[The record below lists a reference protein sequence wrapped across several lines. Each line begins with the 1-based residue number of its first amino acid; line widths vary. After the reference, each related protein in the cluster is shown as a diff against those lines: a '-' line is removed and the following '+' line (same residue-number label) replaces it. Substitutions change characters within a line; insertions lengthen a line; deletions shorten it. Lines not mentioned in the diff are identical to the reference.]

1 MLHGYEVY
9 DADAHAIMSPAMWQ
23 DLPGDF
29 ARRRPRAV
37 RIVDDHDLG
46 RWNTGWLIEGRME
59 PHVFGPGSHAA
70 NTPGIVMDELGT
82 RSNVDKAHGA
92 IPVGCLDLSN
102 PQERL
107 ATLDKLGIDVQF
119 LMPSTLY
126 ANITEEPAYE
136 AALYRTYNRYM
147 ARQCRGY
154 SDRLKW
160 AALLP
165 LRAVSEAVEAIEEMQ
180 KLGAASAVVYG
191 TVGNRMLSHS
201 SFAPVWEEFARSK
214 LPLCVHMGSSY
225 APLTELCENIL
236 DSNMISKAL
245 PANLAFV
252 AIVGHGMLDRHPNMK
267 IGFLEFGAEWIF
279 YMAGRLKHYAAL
291 NRRRMPTSKGLLQ
304 QDVDA
309 YFKSGRIFV
318 AAEADDAMLE
328 QEMALL
334 GDDQILFSSD
344 FPHDEGRGD
353 AMKEIIERTDIS
365 ESQKRK
371 ILHHNTVR
379 FFEDHR

>member
-1 MLHGYEVY
+1 MLNGFRVY

-23 DLPGDF
+23 DLPEEF
-29 ARRRPRAV
+29 IRRRPRAV
-37 RIVDDHDLG
+37 RIVDDKDLG

-70 NTPGIVMDELGT
+70 NTPGIIMDELGT
-82 RSNVDKAHGA
+82 RTNVDKAHGA
-92 IPVGCLDLSN
+92 IPIGCLDLSN
-102 PQERL
+102 PAERL

-126 ANITEEPAYE
+126 ANITEEPSYE

-147 ARQCRGY
+147 GRQCQAHA
-154 SDRLKW
+154 DRLRW
-160 AALLP
+160 AGLLP
-165 LRAVSEAVEAIEEMQ
+165 LRDVRQGCEAIEEMQ
-180 KLGAASAVVYG
+180 KLGAAAAVVYG

-201 SFAPVWEEFARSK
+201 SFAPVWDEFARSG

-225 APLTELCENIL
+225 AALSELCENIL

-252 AIVGHGMLDRHPNMK
+252 AIVGHGMLDRYPDLK
-267 IGFLEFGAEWIF
+267 VGFLEFGAEWIF
-279 YMAGRLKHYAAL
+279 YMAGRLKHYAVL
-291 NRRRMPTSKGLLQ
+291 NKRRMPSSKGLLAR
-304 QDVDA
+304 DVDD
-309 YFKSGRIFV
+309 YFKSGHIFV
-318 AAEADDAMLE
+318 AAEADDAMMA

-334 GDDQILFSSD
+334 GEDQILFSSD

-353 AMKEIIERTDIS
+353 AMKEILERHDLS
-365 ESQKRK
+365 EVQKRK
-371 ILHHNTVR
+371 VLCDNTVR
-379 FFEDHR
+379 FFGAA

>member
-1 MLHGYEVY
+1 MLQGYAVY
-9 DADAHAIMSPAMWQ
+9 DADAHAIMSPAMWR
-23 DLPGDF
+23 DLPDDYR
-29 ARRRPRAV
+29 RRRPRAV
-37 RIVDDHDLG
+37 RIIDDHDLG
-46 RWNTGWLIEGRME
+46 RWNTGWLIEGRLE

-70 NTPGIVMDELGT
+70 NTPGIIIEEMGT
-82 RSNVDKAHGA
+82 RGNVDKAHGA
-92 IPVGCLDLSN
+92 LPVGCLDLSN

-147 ARQCRGY
+147 AQQCRGC

-165 LRAVSEAVEAIEEMQ
+165 LRDASQAGEAIEEMQ
-180 KLGAASAVVYG
+180 KLGAAAAVVYG

-201 SFAPVWEEFARSK
+201 SFAPVWEEFARSG

-225 APLTELCENIL
+225 AALNELCENIL

-252 AIVGHGMLDRHPNMK
+252 ALVGHGMLDRYPNMK

-291 NRRRMPTSKGLLQ
+291 NRRRMPSSKGLLQ
-304 QDVDA
+304 RDVDD

-318 AAEADDAMLE
+318 AAEADDAMLV
-328 QEMALL
+328 QEMTLL
-334 GDDQILFSSD
+334 GEDQILFSSD

-353 AMKEIIERTDIS
+353 AMKEIIERNDIS
-365 ESQKRK
+365 QSQKKK

-379 FFEDHR
+379 FFEDRR

>member
-1 MLHGYEVY
+1 MLHGYQIY

-23 DLPGDF
+23 DLPEEF
-29 ARRRPRAV
+29 VRRRPRAV
-37 RIVDDHDLG
+37 RIVDDQDLG

-82 RSNVDKAHGA
+82 RPNVDKAHGA

-107 ATLDKLGIDVQF
+107 ATLDRLGIDVQF

-147 ARQCRGY
+147 GRQCHAY

-165 LRAVSEAVEAIEEMQ
+165 LRDARQAGEAIEEMQ
-180 KLGAASAVVYG
+180 KLGAAAAVVYG

-201 SFAPVWEEFARSK
+201 SFAPVWDEFARSGF
-214 LPLCVHMGSSY
+214 PLCVHMGSSY
-225 APLTELCENIL
+225 AALTELCENIL

-252 AIVGHGMLDRHPNMK
+252 AMVGHGMLDRYPNLK
-267 IGFLEFGAEWIF
+267 IAFLEFGAEWIF
-279 YMAGRLKHYAAL
+279 YMAGRLKHYAVL
-291 NRRRMPTSKGLLQ
+291 NKRRMPSSKGLLQ
-304 QDVDA
+304 QDVDD
-309 YFKSGRIFV
+309 YLKSGRIFV
-318 AAEADDAMLE
+318 AAEADDVMLT

-334 GDDQILFSSD
+334 GEDQILFSSD

-353 AMKEIIERTDIS
+353 AMKEIIERNDIS
-365 ESQKRK
+365 DNQKQK
-371 ILHHNTVR
+371 FLHHNTVR
-379 FFEDHR
+379 FFGDR

>member
-1 MLHGYEVY
+1 MINGFRVY
-9 DADAHAIMSPAMWQ
+9 DADAHAIMSPAMWH
-23 DLPGDF
+23 DLPEDF
-29 ARRRPRAV
+29 IRRRPRAV
-37 RIVDDHDLG
+37 RIIDDKDLG

-70 NTPGIVMDELGT
+70 NTPGIVMEELGT
-82 RSNVDKAHGA
+82 RTNVDKAHGA
-92 IPVGCLDLSN
+92 IPIGCLDLSD
-102 PQERL
+102 PMARL
-107 ATLDKLGIDVQF
+107 ALLDKLGIDAQF

-136 AALYRTYNRYM
+136 AALYRAYNRYM
-147 ARQCRGY
+147 GQQCRTD
-154 SDRLKW
+154 SARLRW
-160 AALLP
+160 AGLLP
-165 LRAVSEAVEAIEEMQ
+165 MRDMRQACEAIQEMQ
-180 KLGAASAVVYG
+180 KLGAAAAIVYG

-201 SFAPVWEEFARSK
+201 SFTLIWDEFARSG

-225 APLTELCENIL
+225 AALAQLCENIL

-252 AIVGHGMLDRHPNMK
+252 AIVGHGMLDRYPNMK

-279 YMAGRLKHYAAL
+279 YMAGRLKHYATL

-304 QDVDA
+304 QDVDG
-309 YFKSGRIFV
+309 YLKSGRIFV
-318 AAEADDAMLE
+318 AAEADDAMLV

-334 GDDQILFSSD
+334 GEDQILFSSD

-353 AMKEIIERTDIS
+353 AMKEILERHDLS

-371 ILHHNTVR
+371 ILCDNTVR
-379 FFEDHR
+379 FFDGK